1 MEAQCGWS
9 PGRSGGHNVK
19 TLAQHALEGTTNVT
33 RHSGYSNPELPE
45 GAPDI
50 PPGLIGEALAEWG
63 RITGELAETGALS
76 RVDRVVLARYCDLWA
91 RSEAINI
98 WLRVEPLTYEK
109 VTIDGAGQELREV
122 RKHPLLVEARLLDQ
136 VVKAYVVEF
145 GLTPASPGRVKLPE
159 RPDEDDPFAE
169 FETKAH

>member
-63 RITGELAETGALS
+63 RITGELARPGRSRELTGWCCALL
-76 RVDRVVLARYCDLWA
+76 RPLGTVRGD
-91 RSEAINI
+91 NI